1 MRRIVSTLLLLCV
14 FFTADALEVK
24 NITVKNIST
33 EQGLSHHSVNTVY
46 QDEFGFIWVGTLDG
60 LNRYDGHRFR
70 VFKPDSSNPYSIREN
85 NIRYVCGD
93 GKGHLYI
100 KGLNSLSE
108 FDMRTQRFRMLAED
122 GVKSIF
128 HDGEELWMS
137 DTKTLSVYNRD
148 TDGFDE
154 VFSFIKEN
162 LPDVVINHF
171 IIGRDGKQYIS
182 TSKDGI
188 FVISDTGTIIR
199 HLNVRNI
206 HSLFVD
212 SRGNLWVATLN
223 SGSYMFVPG
232 GGMQHYHYSGKK
244 PEDIA
249 FNNVRYFCED
259 SLGNI
264 WMSTYGGLVKL
275 DTQAQRLIHYRYE
288 LQYEALNIR
297 SISPILYDKQ
307 GTIWLGSFH
316 NGLST
321 YNPGTEKYCWYQ
333 AKRDLDGRLNSPL
346 ISAIGE
352 GDDDNLFL
360 GTEGGW
366 VSMLDRRTGSF
377 ECLPAPASL
386 YDMTVKALLYNDRE
400 KMLYVSNLFGNVTR
414 ISLSGNRPSIFS
426 VPEGVD
432 RMSNIVSMTEY
443 GRDSILLAT
452 SEGVKIFDKRNGN
465 ISSLE
470 TGFKSNYIRQVWDV
484 EPEGDNIWFTT
495 SSDLYCYDI
504 INDMTRRYAF
514 ADVISGGVNNHFNHI
529 LKDSKGR
536 LWFGSS
542 GSGVFRYDRESDS
555 LSWLGESMSGSVV
568 TALCEDPVSGTIY
581 AATNKGLVS
590 YEPETSQLKWY
601 DISTNFPLT
610 FIRNMYITQDGE
622 LFVCNLDGMVS
633 VMCRDLHNQP
643 RDYDVF
649 VSGLMVDNVPC
660 VPTPEESRAVLKEDI
675 MFQKEISL
683 SPRHS
688 SVTFEISCADY
699 LNMSDTKVEYK
710 LEGFDNSFISG
721 SVSSPI
727 TYTNLSPGKYTFMVR
742 GKTPDKEGSY
752 PSSMVDIV
760 VDVPFYKTLWFIL
773 LVGLTLSVIILYI
786 LRMYVLSERLRS
798 RNSANE
804 SKLHFFTNI
813 SHEFRTP
820 LTLIN
825 GQLEILMQQD
835 NLKPSV
841 YSRILSIYR
850 NASTMNSLVNEI
862 VDMMKSEAGKL
873 KLKVARR
880 DIVAFMREIY
890 ITFDEYARQREVSLS
905 FESDCD
911 GVFLEFDNRQLE
923 KVFFNLLSN
932 AFKYVPIGGG
942 RISIMVERR
951 SEGIAVR
958 IKDNGRG
965 IKSEHI
971 RHIFELFYQ
980 DDKLNA
986 SLPGMGSGIG
996 LSLSKAIVE
1005 MHGGS
1010 ISVES
1015 VLGEGTCFTV
1025 LLKYNPVFS
1034 GEVVMLDDV
1043 SCDGMRPVLA
1053 EYKSEI
1059 ADAGHPA
1066 GSEKGVKM
1074 LIVEDSEEIM
1084 RLLVSVFSPSYDVMT
1099 APCGEEGLAL
1109 ARKEVPDIIVSDVM
1123 MPGMSGIEMCRI
1135 LRDNIETSHIPIVL
1149 LTAYALENYVV
1160 EGFSMGAD
1168 DYVTKPFN
1176 VKILVVR
1183 CDNLVRGR
1191 RRLQEKYQNLPETP
1205 VGILTNNG
1213 KDQTL
1218 LEKAVSI
1225 VMEHIDDPE
1234 FKIDVFAH
1242 ELGLSR
1248 TYLFSKIKGLT
1259 GQSPNEFITTIRL
1272 KEAVVRLVGSKEES
1286 ISEIAYSLGFS
1297 SSSYFINCFK
1307 ARYGKTPAQYRKE
1320 YNN

>member
-1 MRRIVSTLLLLCV
+1 MRQIVSIFLLLCI

-33 EQGLSHHSVNTVY
+33 EHGLSHHSVNTIY

-60 LNRYDGHRFR
+60 LNRYDGHRFK
-70 VFKPDSSNPYSIREN
+70 VFKPDSSDPYSIREN

-93 GKGHLYI
+93 GNGYLYI

-128 HDGEELWMS
+128 HDGEKLWIS
-137 DTKTLSVYNRD
+137 DTKTLSVYNRS
-148 TDGFDE
+148 TDSFDE
-154 VFSFIKEN
+154 AFSFIEEN
-162 LPDVVINHF
+162 LPDVVISHF
-171 IIGRDGKQYIS
+171 IVGQQGEKYVS

-188 FVISDTGTIIR
+188 YVISNTGTIIR
-199 HLNVRNI
+199 HLNIRDVY
-206 HSLFVD
+206 SLFED
-212 SRGNLWVATLN
+212 SRGRLWAATQN
-223 SGSYMFVPG
+223 SGAYVFAPG
-232 GGMQHYHYSGKK
+232 GKMQHYHNSGKK

-249 FNNVRYFCED
+249 FNNVRRFCED

-275 DTQAQRLIHYRYE
+275 DAQAQKLIHYRYE
-288 LQYEALNIR
+288 FQYEALNIR
-297 SISPILYDKQ
+297 SVSPLLYDNQ
-307 GTIWLGSFH
+307 GTIWIGSFH

-321 YNPGTEKYCWYQ
+321 YNPGMEKYCWYH
-333 AKRDLDGRLNSPL
+333 AKRDVDGRLNSPL
-346 ISAIGE
+346 ISAIGQ
-352 GDDDNLFL
+352 GYDDNIFV

-366 VSMLDRRTGSF
+366 VSMLNRKTGMF
-377 ECLPAPASL
+377 ERLPVPASL
-386 YDMTVKALLYNDRE
+386 YDMTVKSLLYNEDE
-400 KMLYVSNLFGNVTR
+400 QMLYVSNLFGNITR
-414 ISLSGNRPSIFS
+414 ISLSGKKPSIFS
-426 VPEGVD
+426 ASEGVD

-443 GRDSILLAT
+443 GSDNLLLAT
-452 SEGVKIFDKRNGN
+452 SDGVKIFDKRTGG

-484 EPEGDNIWFTT
+484 ETDGDNIWFTT
-495 SSDLYCYDI
+495 SSDLYCYDLK
-504 INDMTRRYAF
+504 NDMTRRYAF
-514 ADVISGGVNNHFNHI
+514 SDVVPGGVNNHFNHI
-529 LKDSKGR
+529 LKDSKGQ

-542 GSGVFRYDRESDS
+542 GSGIFRYDRETDS
-555 LSWLGESMSGSVV
+555 LHGLGQTMSGSMV

-581 AATNKGLVS
+581 ASTNKGLVS
-590 YEPETSQLKWY
+590 YDPQDGDLEWY

-610 FIRNMYITQDGE
+610 FVRNLYITRNGE

-633 VMCRDLHNQP
+633 VKCNDLQNQP

-660 VPTPEESRAVLKEDI
+660 VPTPQERKAVLREDV

-683 SPRHS
+683 TPRHS
-688 SVTFEISCADY
+688 SVTFEISCTDY
-699 LNMSDTKVEYK
+699 LNMSDNQVDYR
-710 LEGFDNSFISG
+710 LEGFDSGFIGG
-721 SVSSPI
+721 SVASPI
-727 TYTNLSPGKYTFMVR
+727 TYTNLSPGKYTFIIR
-742 GKTPDKEGSY
+742 GRTPDKDGAY
-752 PSSMVDIV
+752 PSSEIDIV
-760 VDVPFYKTLWFIL
+760 VEVPFYKTFWFVL
-773 LVGLTLSVIILYI
+773 LVGLTLSIIIFYV

-804 SKLHFFTNI
+804 SKLRFFTNI

-825 GQLEILMQQD
+825 GQLEILLQND
-835 NLKPSV
+835 RLKPSI

-850 NASTMNSLVNEI
+850 NTSTMNNLVNEI

-873 KLKVARR
+873 KLKIARY

-890 ITFDEYARQREVSLS
+890 VTFDEYARQRNVSLS
-905 FESDCD
+905 FESDCE

-932 AFKYVPIGGG
+932 AFKYTSSGGEINIIVHRESDG
-942 RISIMVERR
+942 VSVK
-951 SEGIAVR
+951 V
-958 IKDNGRG
+958 KDNGAG
-965 IKSEHI
+965 IKAEHI
-971 RHIFELFYQ
+971 GRVFDMFYQ

-986 SLPGMGSGIG
+986 SVPGLGSGIG

-1005 MHGGS
+1005 MHGGN
-1010 ISVES
+1010 ITVES
-1015 VLGEGTCFTV
+1015 TQGVGTCFTV
-1025 LLKYNPVFS
+1025 MLKYDPVFS
-1034 GEVVMLDDV
+1034 GEVVMVEDV
-1043 SCDGMRPVLA
+1043 SMDGIRPVLD
-1053 EYKSEI
+1053 EYKSDVSRVEMPH
-1059 ADAGHPA
+1059 D
-1066 GSEKGVKM
+1066 SEKGAKM
-1074 LIVEDSEEIM
+1074 LIVEDSVEIM
-1084 RLLVSVFSPSYDVMT
+1084 NLLVSVFSPVYDVLT
-1099 APCGEEGLAL
+1099 ASCGEEGISK
-1109 ARKEVPDIIVSDVM
+1109 ARKEMPDIIVSDVM

-1135 LRDNIETSHIPIVL
+1135 LKDKIETSHIPIVL

-1176 VKILVVR
+1176 VKILVAR

-1191 RRLQEKYQNLPETP
+1191 RRLQEKYRNLPETS
-1205 VGILTNNG
+1205 VSILSGDT

-1225 VMEHIDDPE
+1225 VMEHIDDPD

-1272 KEAVVRLVGSKEES
+1272 KEAVVRLTGSKEEN

-1320 YNN
+1320 FA